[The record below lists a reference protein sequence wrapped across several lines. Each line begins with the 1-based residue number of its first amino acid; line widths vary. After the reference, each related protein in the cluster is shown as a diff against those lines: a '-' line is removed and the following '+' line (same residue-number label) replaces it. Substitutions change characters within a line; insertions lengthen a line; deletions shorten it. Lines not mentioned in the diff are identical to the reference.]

1 MKLVEKVEIFAVDT
15 DIAKVLREPP
25 KPPPIPRLL
34 MFWTVN
40 VLIFPSNEAVLNVD
54 RLEMY
59 AVEAFST
66 AVEMLPGNPKIPVAL
81 IFCVVNELMFA
92 ICDTVL
98 NVDKLEIYIV
108 EKLPPTPII
117 LLVVIDDATN
127 DEVKSCWKV
136 LPSS

>member
-1 MKLVEKVEIFAVDT
+1 MFAVDT
-15 DIAKVLREPP
+15 DIAKVEREPP
-25 KPPPIPRLL
+25 KPPASPRLL

-40 VLIFPSNEAVLNVD
+40 VLILPNSEFVLNVD

-66 AVEMLPGNPKIPVAL
+66 AAEMLPGNPKTPVAL
-81 IFCVVNELMFA
+81 IFCAVNELMFA
-92 ICDTVL
+92 VCDVVL

-136 LPSS
+136 LPSL